1 MVCGASLDY
10 ARDDTLTLQW
20 GGRFGAAPDAALLAF
35 GSSLEDDLVLA
46 PFDVHTSQAHVDA
59 LAGGKIID
67 AVTAGALQNALKTV
81 ANEIVAGTFA
91 AYARDTNAEDVHGAI
106 DARVRELEPEA
117 GALLHAGR
125 SRNDQ
130 VATTLALYAH
140 DRALHGAQ
148 RVKSIARHLVAR
160 ASEELSEGTL
170 LAATTHMQPAQP
182 VLLAFWLQAAAEP
195 FVRGAHR
202 FAAAA
207 EAAMHV
213 CPLGSGAVSGSTL
226 PLDRDAACKRL
237 GFAHPS
243 RNAMDAIGTRD
254 AVLDVAQACVR
265 ALADASRVSA
275 EIVIWATPAF
285 GYVRLGDASS
295 TGSSLMPQKR
305 NPDIFELVRGYA
317 SEAAGLFFGALTSTI
332 GMPLSYHRDLQETK
346 RLAIAT
352 CERALAALDVFE
364 RALRDTTFERSA
376 MQARAGAGYTVATD
390 LADALIAAG
399 VTARDAHALVGAVV
413 RAAEESGRAL
423 DAHDLGALAMDAGLK
438 ELKAPLTPAESV
450 AAKKTSGSTSPDA
463 VRAGLALLAAEL
475 DSL

>member
-1 MVCGASLDY
+1 MTKGS
-10 ARDDTLTLQW
+10 LQW
-20 GGRFGAAPDAALLAF
+20 GGRFSAAPDAALLAF

-46 PFDVHTSQAHVDA
+46 RFDVRTSQAHVDA

-67 AVTAGALQNALKTV
+67 AATAQALQRALKTV
-81 ANEIVAGTFA
+81 AAEIEDGSFVAFA
-91 AYARDTNAEDVHGAI
+91 RSSGAEDVHGAI
-106 DARVRELEPEA
+106 DARVRELQPEA

-130 VATTLALYAH
+130 VATTLALYAC
-140 DRALHGAQ
+140 DRAQRGAE
-148 RVKSIARHLVAR
+148 RATSIARHLLAR
-160 ASEELSEGTL
+160 ASEELTAGTL

-195 FVRGAHR
+195 FVRAAHR
-202 FAAAA
+202 FATAA
-207 EAAMHV
+207 EAAAQS

-237 GFAHPS
+237 GFARPS

-254 AVLDVAQACVR
+254 AALDVAQACVR

-275 EIVIWATPAF
+275 EIVLWATPAF
-285 GYVRLGDASS
+285 GYVHLGDASS

-317 SEAAGLFFGALTSTI
+317 SEAAGLYFGALTSTI

-346 RLAIAT
+346 RLAVVA
-352 CERALAALDVFE
+352 CERALAALDAFE
-364 RALRDTTFERSA
+364 RALRDTTFVRSA
-376 MQARAGAGYTVATD
+376 MQARAGTGYTIATD

-413 RAAEESGRAL
+413 RAAEEAGRTL
-423 DAHDLGALAMDAGLK
+423 NEHDLITLAHEAGLK
-438 ELKAPLTPAESV
+438 ELKAPLDPSASV

-463 VRAGLALLAAEL
+463 VRAGLASLAAEL
-475 DSL
+475 DTL